1 LRRKRLGLPELV
13 AIMGGF
19 LILSGMV
26 LLGIA
31 VLSLFGYLNLG
42 ILLER
47 KYLLM
52 FAITMIAVGLF
63 DALSAITIARW

>member
-1 LRRKRLGLPELV
+1 LRRKRWGLPELV
-13 AIMGGF
+13 AIVGGF
-19 LILSGMV
+19 LILSGMI

-31 VLSLFGYLNLG
+31 ILSLFGYFDVG

-47 KYLLM
+47 KYLLV
-52 FAITMIAVGLF
+52 FAIAMIAVGLF

>member
-1 LRRKRLGLPELV
+1 
-13 AIMGGF
+13 MGGF
-19 LILSGMV
+19 LILSGAF

-47 KYLLM
+47 RYLLM
-52 FAITMIAVGLF
+52 VSIAMIAVGLL
-63 DALSAITIARW
+63 DALSGITIARW